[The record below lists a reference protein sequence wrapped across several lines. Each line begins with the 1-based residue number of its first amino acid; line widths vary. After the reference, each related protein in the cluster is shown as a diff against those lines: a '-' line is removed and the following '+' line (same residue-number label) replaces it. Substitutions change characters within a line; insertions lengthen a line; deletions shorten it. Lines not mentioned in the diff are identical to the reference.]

1 MNITVTH
8 EIESEEDRSN
18 TKNSETHI
26 KMEYKSK
33 EELLEDLYKIKKETL
48 DIETSDTLNASQKS
62 MNLRHLRKVR
72 REVEAAIKE
81 KVLLEAERK
90 FNDDKTRTLNEKE
103 YQAAAVTAKNTSEK
117 AKDTLQLTEK
127 TKAK

>member
-81 KVLLEAERK
+81 KILLEAERK
-90 FNDDKTRTLNEKE
+90 FNDDKTKTLNEKE
-103 YQAAAVTAKNTSEK
+103 QQAAAVTAKNTSEK